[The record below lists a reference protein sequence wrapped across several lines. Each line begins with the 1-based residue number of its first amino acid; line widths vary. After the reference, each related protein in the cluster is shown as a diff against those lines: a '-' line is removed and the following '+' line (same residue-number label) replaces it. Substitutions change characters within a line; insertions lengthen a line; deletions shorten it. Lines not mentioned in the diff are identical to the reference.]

1 MTNKK
6 IVLSIAALAVLAL
19 GSGVYLVNHQGGQTT
34 TSNQGDAKTLT
45 VYAAGPKPLSD
56 KIVKG
61 FEKSSGIKVKTFDG
75 TTGKILSKLKA
86 EESNP
91 QADVLVLAS
100 MAAGVDLQTQK
111 KLLTYD
117 AKNVDK
123 LNAQFKDSKHQLF
136 NYSASAVG
144 ITYNTKEVK
153 TAPTDWSDLTTA
165 TYKNS
170 LTIPDPKTSGSS
182 LDFINVY
189 QMQHGQDY
197 LKQLKQNG
205 AEIGG
210 ANKEVLDAVVTGQK
224 KAVVG
229 GVDYMSIA
237 AIKKGEKI
245 GFTYPKSGTLVNPRP
260 AMILKSTKHAAA
272 AKQFIDY
279 LLSDTVQKQLK
290 KSYLIPGTAD
300 KLTNPLN
307 NAPIKSYT
315 VNWNDANKALETNIK
330 KFNQVLSHD

>member
-1 MTNKK
+1 MEKK
-6 IVLSIAALAVLAL
+6 IALTLSTLAILAL
-19 GSGVYLVNHQGGQTT
+19 GTGLYAANHQGKTAT
-34 TSNQGDAKTLT
+34 ASKNTSQTLT
-45 VYAAGPKPLSD
+45 VYAAGPKPVSD

-61 FEKSSGIKVKTFDG
+61 FEKETGIKVKTFDG

-100 MAAGVDLQTQK
+100 MAAGVDLQTNK

-117 AKNVDK
+117 AKNSDK
-123 LNAQFKDSKHQLF
+123 LNPQFKDSKHQLF

-153 TAPTDWSDLTTA
+153 TAPTDWADLTGA

-189 QMQHGQDY
+189 QMKHGQSY

-237 AIKKGEKI
+237 AIKKCEKI
-245 GFTYPKSGTLVNPRP
+245 PFKPIV
-260 AMILKSTKHAAA
+260 LKLMDPS
-272 AKQFIDY
+272 I
-279 LLSDTVQKQLK
+279 
-290 KSYLIPGTAD
+290 
-300 KLTNPLN
+300 
-307 NAPIKSYT
+307 
-315 VNWNDANKALETNIK
+315 
-330 KFNQVLSHD
+330 